1 MNIASQTIIAQKYT
15 DIIHPSGAGITRN
28 RVFPWSPD
36 ATEALVGDK
45 DNPAVNY
52 VERST
57 VRRETG
63 IALPL
68 PNGAELTTKIAEIQN
83 EGHSEISHTLKFP
96 VNPAK
101 TVHDKIPSSE
111 VIVSS
116 HRNQLIE
123 SPNSID
129 PRMIAILNDESKNA
143 SEKIGLLMKEGLI
156 NFEEIEK
163 IRQHFLAKQ
172 AKETGKPNLEEKIDK
187 AQKFL
192 DFKNILELENLN
204 DLQKL
209 SQIQEKQ
216 MFPELVNAAIEK
228 ANQEYPITEERSH
241 PYYVMIIDELQK
253 QYSIKNQEYETAQ
266 ISKLEEKNRVI
277 TDSMLEM
284 LKLSKLQRTLKLSSY
299 TPEDKLEI
307 INNEKLMPNEELA
320 ALNKEA
326 QRMKPK
332 EIINSLIKK
341 AEYGTRQI
349 TSSLDDINSAS
360 KFDKSLGDAF
370 PILTSKI
377 IYLGDPKATDT
388 TNISIKWNSP
398 NLDEET
404 KNFTKKALELFK
416 IDHTKPEET
425 FDHVMKLI
433 TEELNPPSAFN
444 SVKLQERSLANKIT
458 EEAFKNGNVSEFK
471 TAMNSLFESYRD
483 DARNIRQ
490 FEQLFKLAV
499 KHLTNIIINSEADQ
513 KNTIQLPQGS
523 TKDSPEKVVSDQIK
537 AYAAERNRIS
547 SKLQQLDT
555 LEASEIALSTSN
567 IVKNIYED
575 LDKPTQNNSKEE
587 YDVLQLNLH
596 KLKLIINNNPDKL
609 MKRGLRQ
616 EVIDAQQAVN
626 AAMERFAEKVIPND
640 PNLRQE
646 FSEKLTRIQEQE
658 WAASIKRQEEILKS
672 SGLPEYQSNE
682 TVLEKHSHMSDLM
695 SIIQAASPQ
704 GTSLEIS
711 INEGKKQVSSFTF
724 SPDARNAAP
733 ARTVRIGEFNIPIPG
748 APGSPAGSH
757 TDRSGNNIR
766 VENGFVIISDKEN
779 HTKRLITPQGTDIEF
794 YPKGTPHK
802 PLLEE
807 KYMASNRI
815 GNSAIAAEPGNSAL
829 KKNLAALQRRTG
841 VSGGLS
847 KATTNNST
855 PVSSIQTKYGDVFG
869 MDPMGFYTFETR
881 NNGRF
886 TAYDASPDRM
896 KDYNFNAPRTTL
908 FES

>member
-1 MNIASQTIIAQKYT
+1 MNIASQTIAQRYQDT
-15 DIIHPSGAGITRN
+15 VYSPDADITRP
-28 RVFPWSPD
+28 RVFPSWSQD
-36 ATEALVGDK
+36 ATAALVGDN
-45 DNPAVNY
+45 NPAKSY
-52 VERST
+52 VERSA
-57 VRRETG
+57 VERETDNR
-63 IALPL
+63 LPL
-68 PNGAELTTKIAEIQN
+68 PNGAKLTTKVATIKD
-83 EGHSEISHTLKFP
+83 EGHHEISHVLEFP
-96 VNPAK
+96 ANPVE
-101 TVHDKIPSSE
+101 TVHAKVSSPE
-111 VIVSS
+111 IIVSS

-123 SPNSID
+123 NPNPIN
-129 PRMIAILNDESKNA
+129 PRIIEILNDRDSNA

-172 AKETGKPNLEEKIDK
+172 AKETGKPNLEEKMDK
-187 AQKFL
+187 AQRFL
-192 DFKNILELENLN
+192 DFKSILESTNLN
-204 DLQKL
+204 DAQIFY
-209 SQIQEKQ
+209 QIQERQ

-228 ANQEYPITEERSH
+228 ANKKYPISEERSH
-241 PYYVMIIDELQK
+241 PYYMMIIDELK
-253 QYSIKNQEYETAQ
+253 EQYSIKNQEYETAQ

-299 TPEDKLEI
+299 TPEDKLKI
-307 INNEKLMPNEELA
+307 INSEKLMPEKELA
-320 ALNKEA
+320 ALNEETK
-326 QRMKPK
+326 RMKP
-332 EIINSLIKK
+332 ETVVNSLVKK

-349 TSSLDDINSAS
+349 TSSLDGINSAS

-370 PILTSKI
+370 PVLTSKI
-377 IYLGDPKATDT
+377 IYLGDPKAADT
-388 TNISIKWNSP
+388 TSISIKWNSP

-404 KNFTKKALELFK
+404 KNFTQKALELFK
-416 IDHTKPEET
+416 VDHTKPEES
-425 FDHVMKLI
+425 FDHVMKLLV
-433 TEELNPPSAFN
+433 EELNPPSAFN
-444 SVKLQERSLANKIT
+444 PIKLQERSRANNIT
-458 EEAFKNGNVSEFK
+458 EAAFKNGNVSEFK
-471 TAMNSLFESYRD
+471 TAMGSLFESYKD
-483 DARNIRQ
+483 DARNPRQ
-490 FEQLFKLAV
+490 FEQLFKLAE
-499 KHLTNIIINSEADQ
+499 KHLTNIIINGKADE
-513 KNTIQLPQGS
+513 KNTIQLPEVS
-523 TKDSPEKVVSDQIK
+523 AKDSPEKAVIDFSK
-537 AYAAERNRIS
+537 ATAAEKDKIS
-547 SKLQQLDT
+547 STLQELDT

-567 IVKNIYED
+567 IVKNIYQD
-575 LDKPTQNNSKEE
+575 LDESIQFNSNEE
-587 YDVLQLNLH
+587 YNNLQAALH
-596 KLKLIINNNPDKL
+596 EIQLIIKDNPDKL

-616 EVIDAQQAVN
+616 EVIDAQKAVN
-626 AAMERFAEKVIPND
+626 TAMEKFAEKIIPDD
-640 PNLRQE
+640 PTLRKE

-658 WAASIKRQEEILKS
+658 WAASITRQEEILKS

-682 TVLEKHSHMSDLM
+682 TVLEKHSHMGDLM

-724 SPDARNAAP
+724 SPDASKAAP

-757 TDRSGNNIR
+757 TDKSGNKIR

-815 GNSAIAAEPGNSAL
+815 GNSVIAADPGNSAL
-829 KKNLAALQRRTG
+829 RKNLAAFQRRTG
-841 VSGGLS
+841 ISGGLS

-869 MDPMGFYTFETR
+869 MDRMGYYTFETR

-896 KDYNFNAPRTTL
+896 KDYNFNAPRRTL